1 MWSVAV
7 RQEFIDRY
15 VFYDGR
21 LLSVEL
27 LTAMLEDWAQ
37 PRPMTLDERADFLR
51 AMFKA
56 SGW

>member
-1 MWSVAV
+1 MWSLEV

-27 LTAMLEDWAQ
+27 MTALLEDWAQ
-37 PRPMTLDERADFLR
+37 PRPMTPDERATFLG